1 MFTIIVYLCAKIGSK
16 VNHKQELLQI
26 IYNMFT
32 AEEINQL
39 KESLPKNGIRLIH
52 NRTGVSRPT
61 IYKFFETGDVKL
73 HQIEK
78 IWTEGWSVVK
88 EFKEKKAE
96 LKSHAQEVINFK
108 V

>member
-1 MFTIIVYLCAKIGSK
+1 
-16 VNHKQELLQI
+16 
-26 IYNMFT
+26 MFT
-32 AEEINQL
+32 AEEINEL
-39 KESLPKNGIRLIH
+39 KEALPKNGIHLIH

-96 LKSHAQEVINFK
+96 LKSHAQEIINFK